1 MVLENEITWFGAT
14 DTHSTTSPPF
24 VSTPEIFLIYHRNLV
39 LDGVLF
45 SLIFI

>member
-24 VSTPEIFLIYHRNLV
+24 VSTPEIFLIYLTIVTAIEKESPNN
-39 LDGVLF
+39 D
-45 SLIFI
+45 